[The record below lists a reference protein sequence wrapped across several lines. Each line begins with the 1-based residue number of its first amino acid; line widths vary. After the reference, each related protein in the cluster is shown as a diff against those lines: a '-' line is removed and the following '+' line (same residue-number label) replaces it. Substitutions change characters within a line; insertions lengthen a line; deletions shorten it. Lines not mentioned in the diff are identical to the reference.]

1 VQIQHKILY
10 YDIIVTRGGIMA
22 KNKMNYLILIIY
34 ATAMISITLIQ
45 IIVISFFPSILE
57 NVDSYTLFS
66 SITNLL
72 LYVSLFILFF
82 LIFKDYL
89 KKQFINFKANKN
101 HFFLLILIGFVVMML
116 ASFGS
121 SIILEFL
128 GITETSANQESLNML
143 LEGTLFDKI
152 SLFIFAVLLVPLI
165 EELVF
170 RKAILE
176 LFYIKVR
183 ETDNLKVIKVK
194 KIISAIFAIIV
205 SSLIFGFIHIMSFE
219 TEQLLQ
225 IIYYA
230 GLGAVLGT
238 AYLASN
244 KNILVPILMH
254 FSLNLM
260 VTAIQLL
267 GM

>member
-1 VQIQHKILY
+1 
-10 YDIIVTRGGIMA
+10 
-22 KNKMNYLILIIY
+22 
-34 ATAMISITLIQ
+34 
-45 IIVISFFPSILE
+45 
-57 NVDSYTLFS
+57 
-66 SITNLL
+66 
-72 LYVSLFILFF
+72 
-82 LIFKDYL
+82 
-89 KKQFINFKANKN
+89 
-101 HFFLLILIGFVVMML
+101 MML

-205 SSLIFGFIHIMSFE
+205 SSLVFGFIHIMSFE